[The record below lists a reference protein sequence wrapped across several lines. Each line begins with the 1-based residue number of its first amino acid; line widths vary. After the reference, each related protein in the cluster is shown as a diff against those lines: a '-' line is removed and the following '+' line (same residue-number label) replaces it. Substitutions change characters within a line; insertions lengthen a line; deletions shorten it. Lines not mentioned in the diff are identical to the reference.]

1 MKNKSKDR
9 VYLNLTMLKAL
20 EDTDQKLVN
29 KMLGQSNLDRK
40 EISAA
45 IEASRMGKYV
55 SEKNGK
61 TLQLNNETMMVGMS
75 TLIALHERDMK
86 LEY

>member
-29 KMLGQSNLDRK
+29 KMLNQPNLDRK
-40 EISAA
+40 EISAV
-45 IEASRMGKYV
+45 IEASIMGKYIF
-55 SEKNGK
+55 KKTGK
-61 TLQLNNETMMVGMS
+61 SLQLNNETTMVGMS
-75 TLIALHERDMK
+75 TFLALHERDLK
-86 LEY
+86 LK